1 MIAASGPRAV
11 IRSALRDPFVVFLL
25 AAGAIFALYW
35 AIAGRKEVIEV
46 PLSVQRSLD
55 DDYSLMTGHQ
65 PDAAAR
71 AKLVDDYVG
80 NELLFREAVERG
92 MHMTDKATKQRLID
106 RVRFM
111 ISGAPPEPSEDQLIA
126 WYAAHQDLYRAEP
139 WISLRHVFF
148 EKQPGD
154 GGAVLGK
161 LSDGGKV
168 AGDEFWMGH
177 DLSKY
182 GISMLRGMFGE
193 AFLETVSRQPEGI
206 WAGPL
211 RSSRGWHYVL
221 VTARGKDQ
229 LLPYTQAREQVMQD
243 YQADQTGSAVN
254 REIARLRQDYAIHVE
269 S

>member
-1 MIAASGPRAV
+1 MGHMIAAIRQRAP
-11 IRSALRDPFVVFLL
+11 RDPFVVFLIS
-25 AAGAIFALYW
+25 AAAIFALYW
-35 AIAGRKEVIEV
+35 AVAGRKETIEV

-65 PDAAAR
+65 PDARAR
-71 AKLVDDYVG
+71 QKLVDDYVG
-80 NELLFREAVERG
+80 NELLFREAVQRG
-92 MHMTDKATKQRLID
+92 MHMTDKTTKQRLID

-111 ISGAPPEPSEDQLIA
+111 ISGAPPEPSEDQLMT
-126 WYAAHQDLYRAEP
+126 WYAGHQDLYRAEP
-139 WISLRHVFF
+139 WVSLKHVFF
-148 EKQPGD
+148 ERKPAD
-154 GGAVLGK
+154 AAAVLAK
-161 LSDGGKV
+161 LNGGGSV

-193 AFLETVSRQPEGI
+193 SFLDSVEKQPEGK

-211 RSSRGWHYVL
+211 RSSRGWHFVE

-229 LLPYTQAREQVMQD
+229 LLPYTDAREQVKQD
-243 YQADQTGSAVN
+243 YQADQTGTAVR
-254 REIARLRQDYAIHVE
+254 REIARLRQDYAVHVE